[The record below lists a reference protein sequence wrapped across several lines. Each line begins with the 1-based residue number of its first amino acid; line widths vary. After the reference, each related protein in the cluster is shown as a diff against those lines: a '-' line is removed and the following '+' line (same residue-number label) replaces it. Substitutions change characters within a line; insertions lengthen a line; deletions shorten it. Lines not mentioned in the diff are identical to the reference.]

1 MSALLQE
8 DTIPSK
14 RGEALKRL
22 NRYVE
27 DLGQR
32 KKPMG
37 SLEGFEREVH
47 QLMAEVEQEVVAEG
61 LSQFDMDA
69 PVVEVDGRRYIQVLR
84 GPKHYLSAA
93 GEVEVERS
101 LYRAKPGEKAICPLE
116 MQAGI
121 VDGYWTPLAARQGVW
136 VTAQLPPAEGEALFR
151 EMGNM
156 APSKSSLDRLS
167 RALGEGWEAHR
178 EDFEASLCEA
188 VRVPEGAVSVSASL
202 DGVMVPMKRPPGENK
217 EGATDTPV
225 KSQRQGKDEAE
236 GEVDKRDAVEAE
248 DRDNKE
254 NSEKKP
260 FYKEASC
267 ATLNFYDEEGERLDT
282 LRLARMPEPGK
293 KALKSQLS
301 EAVAAVIG
309 QRPELQ
315 LVKLADGA
323 KDNWRFL
330 ADELRPGE
338 GVELIDFFHAS
349 EHLNEALQVAYGK
362 GSTKAKAQ
370 HKKYRTILRD
380 EEGGVE
386 KVIRALDYLKK
397 KHPRRSKLATELNYF
412 RNNRHRMQY
421 AAARANHLPIGSG
434 VTEAACK
441 TLVTQRLKCS
451 GMRWETKGGQGV
463 LTMRGL
469 IQSNRFNSGWQL
481 LSATYRQAVSMPEN
495 VVPLNARSR

>member
-1 MSALLQE
+1 
-8 DTIPSK
+8 
-14 RGEALKRL
+14 
-22 NRYVE
+22 
-27 DLGQR
+27 
-32 KKPMG
+32 
-37 SLEGFEREVH
+37 
-47 QLMAEVEQEVVAEG
+47 
-61 LSQFDMDA
+61 
-69 PVVEVDGRRYIQVLR
+69 
-84 GPKHYLSAA
+84 
-93 GEVEVERS
+93 
-101 LYRAKPGEKAICPLE
+101 

-151 EMGNM
+151 ELGNM

-167 RALGEGWEAHR
+167 RELGEGWEAHR
-178 EDFEASLCEA
+178 QGFEASLCEA
-188 VRVPEGAVSVSASL
+188 ITVPPGAVSVSASL
-202 DGVMVPMKRPPGENK
+202 DGVMVPMKRPPGQ
-217 EGATDTPV
+217 GSSDTV
-225 KSQRQGKDEAE
+225 GTSERQGKEPAEA
-236 GEVDKRDAVEAE
+236 GTGKSDGVKAQDAEE
-248 DRDNKE
+248 ESRPQ
-254 NSEKKP
+254 KP

-267 ATLNFYDEEGERLDT
+267 ATLSFYDAEGERLAT
-282 LRLARMPEPGK
+282 LRFARMPEPGK
-293 KALKSQLS
+293 KTLKSQLS
-301 EAVAAVIG
+301 GAVAAVLG

-330 ADELRPGE
+330 ADELCPGK

-349 EHLNEALQVAYGK
+349 DHLSDALQVAYGK

-380 EEGGVE
+380 EQGGVD
-386 KVIRALDYLKK
+386 KVIRALDYLHK
-397 KHPRRSKLATELNYF
+397 KHPRREKLATELKYF

-451 GMRWETKGGQGV
+451 GMRWKTKGGQGV
-463 LTMRGL
+463 LTIRGL
-469 IQSNRFNSGWQL
+469 IQSNRFDSGWQL
-481 LSATYRQAVSMPEN
+481 LSRTYRQTVSMPDN